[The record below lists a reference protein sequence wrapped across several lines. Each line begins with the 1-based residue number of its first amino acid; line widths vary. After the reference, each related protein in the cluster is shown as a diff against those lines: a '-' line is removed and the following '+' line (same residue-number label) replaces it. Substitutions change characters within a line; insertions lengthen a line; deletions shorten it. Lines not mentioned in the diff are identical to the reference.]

1 MAANF
6 QKNLKKQMMTDRVLI
21 ADDDSG
27 CRNLIC
33 ELLEVEGM
41 DVVTATDGHQAVAEF
56 DRLHPDIVLLDVQMP
71 GLDGFS
77 ACRHIK
83 KNPATRLVPV
93 IFMTGL
99 SELTDRVRGIEAGA
113 DDFLTKPISPPE
125 LVARVRSLLSLKHFT
140 DDLERAE
147 TVLLTLARSI
157 EEKDAYTQGHC
168 ERLSRMSVLLG
179 EKIGLSG
186 EEISA
191 LRRGGIVHDIGKV
204 AVPDSILLKPGRLT
218 PDEMRIVQEHP
229 VTGERICAPLRSFR
243 TVLPIIRHHH
253 EKMNGTGYPDGLRGD
268 EIPIT
273 ARVLQIVDVYDALTT
288 TRPYKK
294 ALTPSEALDVMAE
307 EVRRGWWDQEIFE
320 HFKPLAQEMLR
331 TSQPESKK
339 AV

>member
-1 MAANF
+1 
-6 QKNLKKQMMTDRVLI
+6 MMTDRVLI

-33 ELLEVEGM
+33 ELIEVEGM
-41 DVVTATDGHQAVAEF
+41 DVVTAIDGQQAVVEF

-77 ACRHIK
+77 ACRYIK
-83 KNPATRLVPV
+83 RNPATRLVPV

-99 SELTDRVRGIEAGA
+99 SELDDRLRGIEAGA

-179 EKIGLSG
+179 EKIGLSV
-186 EEISA
+186 EQLSA

-204 AVPDSILLKPGRLT
+204 AVPDSILLKPARLT
-218 PDEMRIVQEHP
+218 PEEMQIVKEHP
-229 VTGERICAPLRSFR
+229 VAGERICAPLRSFR
-243 TVLPIIRHHH
+243 LVLPIIRHHH
-253 EKMNGTGYPDGLRGD
+253 EKLDGSGYPDGLKG
-268 EIPIT
+268 EQIPLPVRILST
-273 ARVLQIVDVYDALTT
+273 VDIYDALTT
-288 TRPYKK
+288 NRPYRK
-294 ALTPSEALDVMAE
+294 AMSPKQAFFQMHE
-307 EVRRGWWDQEIFE
+307 EV
-320 HFKPLAQEMLR
+320 K
-331 TSQPESKK
+331 
-339 AV
+339 

>member
-1 MAANF
+1 
-6 QKNLKKQMMTDRVLI
+6 MMTDRVLI

-33 ELLEVEGM
+33 ELLEMEGM
-41 DVVTATDGHQAVAEF
+41 DVVTASDGRQAVVEF

-71 GLDGFS
+71 GMDGFT

-99 SELTDRVRGIEAGA
+99 SEIDDRVRGIEAGA
-113 DDFLTKPISPPE
+113 DDFLIKPISPPE

-179 EKIGLSG
+179 EKIGLSV
-186 EEISA
+186 EQISA

-204 AVPDSILLKPGRLT
+204 AVPDSILLKPARLT
-218 PDEMRIVQEHP
+218 PDEVKIMQEHS
-229 VTGERICAPLRSFR
+229 VAGERICAPLRSFR
-243 TVLPIIRHHH
+243 LVLPIIRHHH
-253 EKMNGTGYPDGLRGD
+253 EKMDGTGYPDGLKG
-268 EIPIT
+268 EQIPIT

-288 TRPYKK
+288 RRPYKR
-294 ALTPSEALDVMAE
+294 ALTPAEAMDVMAE
-307 EVRRGWWDQEIFE
+307 EVRRGWWDPEIFE
-320 HFKPLAQEMLR
+320 RFKQLSPE
-331 TSQPESKK
+331 TSSISDLETQDHLKGKQVMHEH
-339 AV
+339 

>member
-1 MAANF
+1 
-6 QKNLKKQMMTDRVLI
+6 MMTDRVLI

-41 DVVTATDGHQAVAEF
+41 DVVTATDGRQAVAEF

-71 GLDGFS
+71 GLDGFG

-99 SELTDRVRGIEAGA
+99 SELDDRLRGIEAGA

-179 EKIGLSG
+179 EKIGLSV
-186 EEISA
+186 EQLSA

-204 AVPDSILLKPGRLT
+204 AVPDSILLKPARLT
-218 PDEMRIVQEHP
+218 PEEMQIVKEHP
-229 VTGERICAPLRSFR
+229 VAGERICAPLRSFR
-243 TVLPIIRHHH
+243 LVLPIIRHHH
-253 EKMNGTGYPDGLRGD
+253 EKLDGSGYPDGLKG
-268 EIPIT
+268 EQIPIT

-288 TRPYKK
+288 RRPYKM
-294 ALTPSEALDVMAE
+294 ALTSSEAIAVMTE
-307 EVRRGWWDQEIFE
+307 EVGRGWWDPRIFE
-320 HFKPLAQEMLR
+320 HFKQLSQEISCM
-331 TSQPESKK
+331 SHPETEMEKI
-339 AV
+339 V